1 MGDMR
6 FLCGLLVAVFAV
18 SGCAADTTTTPS
30 PTSPSGDAAQALDPR
45 QGLPACPALD
55 NGARLQL
62 SPPLAEVDFVEDVDY
77 TDPIFISAAVTA
89 QNIASYFEN
98 AQHYVPGQASYDGIG
113 ALDDISIGQM
123 QWNWKGGNGT
133 LSSEFF
139 KDIPNELLDDT
150 TDAQLSAD
158 LATLARFAN
167 EQSGRQAAEQVIGH
181 WQAYVDDRDSPLAE
195 WLRSD
200 GVRQHQDALVER
212 RLGAALR
219 LARTWM
225 RDRNY
230 GEAQLERVL
239 TTFANF
245 NIHTGLRPLQDGLRD
260 VWAPQVASF
269 MAALDNDRTQIFDF
283 VIDWMR
289 SCENVN
295 VTKKKDAFGDPSRN
309 LEGNVDKWRDPALIA
324 ALSDEQV
331 ELFAYAFVYATR
343 SDTQFGAFPKG
354 YSQLDVLQRAGVI
367 VLDVGTAL
375 GADWD
380 PSIF

>member
-1 MGDMR
+1 MR
-6 FLCGLLVAVFAV
+6 YLCGLLVAVGVV
-18 SGCAADTTTTPS
+18 SGCAADTATTPS
-30 PTSPSGDAAQALDPR
+30 PTNPSGDAAATLDPR
-45 QGLPACPALD
+45 QGLPACPALN

-62 SPPLAEVDFVEDVDY
+62 SPPLAQIDFVEDVDY

-133 LSSEFF
+133 LTSEFF
-139 KDIPNELLDDT
+139 ISIPDELLDDT
-150 TDAQLSAD
+150 PDAQLSAD
-158 LATLARFAN
+158 LSILAQYAK
-167 EQSGRQAAEQVIGH
+167 QLSGRQEAEQVISR
-181 WQAYVDDRDSPLAE
+181 WQAYVDDRESPLAV

-230 GEAQLERVL
+230 DDTEFERVL

-245 NIHTGLRPLQDGLRD
+245 NIHTGLRPLQNGLRD
-260 VWAPQVASF
+260 VWAPQVEGF
-269 MAALDNDRTQIFDF
+269 MAALDNDRTKIFDY

-289 SCENVN
+289 SCENAN
-295 VTKKKDAFGDPSRN
+295 VTKKNDAFGDPSRN
-309 LEGNVDKWRDPALIA
+309 LIGNIDKWRDPDLIA

-331 ELFAYAFVYATR
+331 DLFAYAFVYATR
-343 SDTQFGAFPKG
+343 SDTQFGSFPKG

-367 VLDVGTAL
+367 VLDQGTAL